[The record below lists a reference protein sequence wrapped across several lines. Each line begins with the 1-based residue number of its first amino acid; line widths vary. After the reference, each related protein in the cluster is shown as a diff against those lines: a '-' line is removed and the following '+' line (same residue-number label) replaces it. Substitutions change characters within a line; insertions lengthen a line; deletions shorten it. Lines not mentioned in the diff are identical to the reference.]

1 MEVWEIEMEMKM
13 EMEMEM
19 EVWVCVSEEKDLS
32 LIRSDKYIME
42 GTTEM
47 VDQTYEFLA
56 PVMVRWKTYNCYS
69 FDHTAVPRDKNKTP
83 KQIEENKENI
93 PPPNHHCSH
102 LMNPLYVRSLVR
114 FIYVRE
120 QEEQARLVMPTLVFH
135 RGHRFTDQE
144 VEPDACVAVKDW
156 WFNTGFH
163 LAYDIQSISFTS
175 SIPFI

>member
-1 MEVWEIEMEMKM
+1 MPFSH
-13 EMEMEM
+13 
-19 EVWVCVSEEKDLS
+19 SEGEQK
-32 LIRSDKYIME
+32 
-42 GTTEM
+42 
-47 VDQTYEFLA
+47 A
-56 PVMVRWKTYNCYS
+56 
-69 FDHTAVPRDKNKTP
+69 
-83 KQIEENKENI
+83 
-93 PPPNHHCSH
+93 
-102 LMNPLYVRSLVR
+102 LYVRSLVR

>member
-1 MEVWEIEMEMKM
+1 
-13 EMEMEM
+13 
-19 EVWVCVSEEKDLS
+19 
-32 LIRSDKYIME
+32 ME

-69 FDHTAVPRDKNKTP
+69 FDHTAVP
-83 KQIEENKENI
+83 
-93 PPPNHHCSH
+93 
-102 LMNPLYVRSLVR
+102 R